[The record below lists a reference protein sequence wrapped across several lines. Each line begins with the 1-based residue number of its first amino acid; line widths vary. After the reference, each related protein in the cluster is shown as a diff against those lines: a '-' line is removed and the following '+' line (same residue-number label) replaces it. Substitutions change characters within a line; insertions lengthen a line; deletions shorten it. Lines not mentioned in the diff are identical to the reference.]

1 MKPLVIIA
9 GPTAI
14 GKTLVSIELAKRV
27 NGEIIS
33 ADSMQ
38 VYRGMDIGTAKIKNE
53 EMQGITHYMIDIM
66 EPYDTFNV
74 SVFKNYAKECINRI
88 YDKNKLPIIV
98 GGTGFYIQAVLY
110 DIDFKEYDEDKALK
124 IRQKYEALS
133 QERGIDFVYE
143 YLQSMDPDAAAL
155 IPKQNKK
162 RVIRAIEYYELTGE
176 KISVHN
182 KKERE
187 KKSLYND
194 AYFVLTD
201 RREKIYE
208 NIDKRVDI
216 MMKEGLR
223 SEVRGLYEGGISE
236 SSTAMQGLGYKQL
249 YKYLKGEY
257 DLDTAV
263 YKIKQETRHFAK
275 RQLTWFKREKN
286 AIMLDKNSFK
296 DDTAGILD
304 EMLIILKEK
313 GIFDGA

>member
-216 MMKEGLR
+216 MMKEGLL